1 MELFQFNNSNI
12 PVVEGCAAWL
22 LCKLIPEPHNQQAH
36 DLFIGEV
43 IAAYA
48 DDRVFRNGHWYY
60 HEVAD
65 EWKSLHHVA
74 GGHFYTIGNPVS
86 VDETPD

>member
-1 MELFQFNNSNI
+1 M
-12 PVVEGCAAWL
+12 
-22 LCKLIPEPHNQQAH
+22 
-36 DLFIGEV
+36 
-43 IAAYA
+43 AAYA

-60 HEVAD
+60 HEVED